1 VFDMLGR
8 LLKLFLLLLVAYGL
22 VRWLFTSR
30 QKAVLHEWVSTL
42 ALALL
47 ITSVLA
53 AGWYWYGRAG

>member
-1 VFDMLGR
+1 MLGR
-8 LLKLFLLLLVAYGL
+8 LLKLFLLLFVAYGL

-47 ITSVLA
+47 A
-53 AGWYWYGRAG
+53 ASAVAVGWFCWNHA